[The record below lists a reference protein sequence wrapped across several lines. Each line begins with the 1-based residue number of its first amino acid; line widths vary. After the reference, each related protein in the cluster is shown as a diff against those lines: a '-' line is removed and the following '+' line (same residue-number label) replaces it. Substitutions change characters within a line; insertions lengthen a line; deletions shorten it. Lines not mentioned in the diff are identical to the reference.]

1 MFLRS
6 GTLGTITA
14 QDPCLRLRT
23 WVLLGA
29 FHIALADGSSN
40 QEPVLKHVA
49 IVGGGA
55 FVLFGGIMI
64 AKVAAKCLSQEKKDE
79 APPPSSIKITPSE
92 PVECKEPDPTAD
104 NACAEIKIVIE
115 QPADTPSVEV
125 SDQPPNSPSARSENP
140 SENPSARSENSVAAG
155 LEETKNVSPSKSKKK
170 RLSTGGST
178 PKKALSPKNDGK
190 EKDTEKESKES
201 KEKKEKKEKVSDG
214 TRKTGK

>member
-14 QDPCLRLRT
+14 QDART

-29 FHIALADGSSN
+29 FHIALADSSSN

-125 SDQPPNSPSARSENP
+125 SDQPPNSPSTRSENP
-140 SENPSARSENSVAAG
+140 QMEDSVATG

>member
-14 QDPCLRLRT
+14 QDPCLLLRT

-29 FHIALADGSSN
+29 FHIALADSSSN

-125 SDQPPNSPSARSENP
+125 SDQPPNSPSTRSENP
-140 SENPSARSENSVAAG
+140 QMEDSVATG